1 MLGAF
6 LTGALAALL
15 VGLAASGGGF
25 SLGFGQALGEA
36 ASSAAGRVLMAG
48 SGMALL
54 VADAVLLLR
63 AFGLGAGKTIE
74 FESGA
79 GKMVVDVSALE
90 ECLRRTALDDPE
102 VTDATASI
110 RIPRAGSSRAIVC
123 DLDVG
128 LIERADIPGKGGDV
142 AARVRRRFLQ
152 IIPMETDPVVNL
164 RIRIRPP
171 RPGPDSAPTVS
182 MAAAQPSTTSQE
194 PAKLPD
200 VPEFTGERR
209 YAVQEDGDGAT

>member
-1 MLGAF
+1 MNSAGKALGVLGAF

-74 FESGA
+74 F
-79 GKMVVDVSALE
+79 
-90 ECLRRTALDDPE
+90 
-102 VTDATASI
+102 
-110 RIPRAGSSRAIVC
+110 
-123 DLDVG
+123 
-128 LIERADIPGKGGDV
+128 
-142 AARVRRRFLQ
+142 
-152 IIPMETDPVVNL
+152 
-164 RIRIRPP
+164 
-171 RPGPDSAPTVS
+171 
-182 MAAAQPSTTSQE
+182 
-194 PAKLPD
+194 
-200 VPEFTGERR
+200 
-209 YAVQEDGDGAT
+209 